1 MGKLSHKKSNLTSKK
16 ILRIYNYQIHVH
28 KKIYIL
34 SILDIGKMYINKVTK
49 KKNSNNIELTFCPLF
64 N

>member
-1 MGKLSHKKSNLTSKK
+1 MGKLSHQKSNLTSKK

-49 KKNSNNIELTFCPLF
+49 KKKFK
-64 N
+64 